1 MIRHDNSYSG
11 QNLGCYHSL
20 ESVNQ
25 IYIKIDSLDIGS
37 FPASEKAILKAYV
50 GPRKAY
56 LPFSFEFHKNQALDH
71 IWNFNFKNADRSS
84 FVIALFKKRYFGS
97 DREIGEIEIKLNAFE
112 FNKVTTHEFT
122 LQSPNPNAVPAKIRV
137 SVHLS
142 DKCTVPFHAPV
153 GQIAIKNFQILHAK
167 TYLPK

>member
-1 MIRHDNSYSG
+1 MAKLILWVSM
-11 QNLGCYHSL
+11 
-20 ESVNQ
+20 
-25 IYIKIDSLDIGS
+25 
-37 FPASEKAILKAYV
+37 KAKLF
-50 GPRKAY
+50 Y
-56 LPFSFEFHKNQALDH
+56 LHQLY
-71 IWNFNFKNADRSS
+71 R
-84 FVIALFKKRYFGS
+84 VIFKKRYFGS